1 MVQEL
6 LPSPPKPASILTAV
20 SLVSGT
26 NHFELELI
34 CPQNGTAIPKGS
46 NKKNTHIS
54 TPMSKLHGLLVYFE
68 VYDTPVTKT
77 IVRTKDE
84 MVYVG

>member
-1 MVQEL
+1 
-6 LPSPPKPASILTAV
+6 
-20 SLVSGT
+20 
-26 NHFELELI
+26 
-34 CPQNGTAIPKGS
+34 
-46 NKKNTHIS
+46 
-54 TPMSKLHGLLVYFE
+54 MSKLHGLLVYFE